1 MNRKGQTL
9 IIFVILIPIFILVAA
24 LVVDVGLMT
33 YNFQK
38 YRGIVDEG
46 IKLYFE
52 KDVSELE
59 KVYELNN
66 IQKEEYKII
75 KNEEQIEVVFETTI
89 NSIFG
94 RIININEY
102 QIKIK
107 RVGILKNDKVLIE
120 KKE

>member
-9 IIFVILIPIFILVAA
+9 IIFVILIPVLILVVA
-24 LVVDVGLMT
+24 LVVDIGLMT
-33 YNFQK
+33 YHFQK

-52 KDVSELE
+52 KNISELE

-66 IQKEEYKII
+66 IDKEEYMII
-75 KNEEQIEVVFETTI
+75 EKDEKIEVVFETTI

-94 RIININEY
+94 RIINMNEY
-102 QIKIK
+102 QIRID
-107 RVGILKNDKVLIE
+107 RVGSMDDNKVLIE

>member
-9 IIFVILIPIFILVAA
+9 IIFVILIPVFILVAA
-24 LVVDVGLMT
+24 LVADVGLMT

-38 YRGIVDEG
+38 YRGIIDEG

-52 KDVSELE
+52 KDISELE
-59 KVYELNN
+59 KIYELNN
-66 IQKEEYKII
+66 LKKEDYQII
-75 KNEEQIEVVFETTI
+75 EEEKKVEIIFETTI

-102 QIKIK
+102 QIKID
-107 RVGILKNDKVLIE
+107 RVGTIKDDTIVII